1 MSNTNLL
8 ETLKKV
14 LIAYGTH
21 YYVKDEVDSKDSAVQ
36 STVTSLVNT
45 TRTQLQ
51 SNIDTVNSNLTSEVT
66 RATRVEGELTQDIE
80 TVASNLSTETT
91 RATGVEDTL
100 STQISDETSRAITKE
115 NSLESSITNEINRAT
130 TQEGLIAGNL
140 STETTRATN
149 AETALD
155 TRITNETTNRT
166 NAINDVISKIQSG
179 EWTIKT
185 KNATNGIVWGIEF
198 VTKAQYDEIDPKPEH
213 IWYII
218 IDDDTTTV
226 LANRISEL
234 STALNNEITRAE
246 GEESSLNTK
255 ITTETSNRQSAD
267 DTLQEHIDDEETRAT
282 NAESA
287 LGTRIT
293 NEHNA
298 NETAHNTLSDA
309 ISTEET
315 RAKGVEA
322 TLTTNI
328 SNEATTRAN
337 ADSTLQSNIDAEE
350 TARQQDVS
358 TINSTLGSLQ
368 QQIDNINQS
377 QNFAGFVE
385 NYSDLATTTDITEN
399 DYYMVLQ
406 DETKDDAQTIYQYK
420 KIEGVLTWD
429 YVGKAANDTW
439 TKGEL
444 DARFTQNT
452 TFNSTITSIN
462 GTLETHTSDINTLES
477 DLADEIS
484 ARQTAITDVNTA
496 INTKQDKL
504 TTTQL
509 NAINSGITSDLVTII
524 GNNSSAI
531 TSLGTSKQDKL
542 TTSQLNA
549 INSGVTSTTVNQV
562 ATNKT
567 NITSLTS
574 SVDSLDTKIDDE
586 ITRAKATESD
596 LQTQIN
602 SKQSKLST
610 AQLNAANSG
619 ATSELI
625 GKISTNESAISDLD
639 TRVDNLETDVDSL
652 QTALGETQ
660 MEAVNSGINSTLV
673 AQISTNQSD
682 IATLNSN
689 KQNNLTTAQLNA
701 VNSGITQAL
710 VTKIGTTET
719 KANTNESNLAQEL
732 LDRADADTALGTR
745 ITNEVTARQEADTT
759 LQGNIDSLDSKID
772 DEVTTIN
779 TSISTKQD
787 ELTTT
792 QLNAVNS
799 GITSSLV
806 TKIGTNESA
815 ISAEV
820 TARTNADTT
829 LQSNINAEATARANL
844 LTSLQN
850 GVYKLKT
857 KNTIDGEAY
866 GVELVT
872 QAQYNAMK
880 EAGTL
885 DTYTLY
891 HITDDPTYNQL
902 VTDTN
907 TVANN
912 LATEVATRTS
922 QVAAINT
929 SLENKQDKMT
939 DSAFADKL
947 ISIFNTYIDVTVD
960 MSTGEVTFSKKS

>member
-14 LIAYGTH
+14 LTAYGTH
-21 YYVKDEVDSKDSAVQ
+21 YYVKSEVDSKDSNVQ
-36 STVTSLVNT
+36 NTVTSLVTN

-51 SNIDTVNSNLTSEVT
+51 SNIDTVSSNLTSEVT
-66 RATRVEGELTQDIE
+66 RATGVEGKLSQDIG
-80 TVASNLSTETT
+80 TVASDLSDETT

-100 STQISDETSRAITKE
+100 STQISDESSRAIAKE
-115 NSLESSITNEINRAT
+115 NSLESSITNEVNRAT
-130 TQEGLIAGNL
+130 TKEGLIVGNL
-140 STETTRATN
+140 NAEITRATN
-149 AETALD
+149 AETALGN
-155 TRITNETTNRT
+155 RISTETTNRT

-179 EWTIKT
+179 EWTVKT
-185 KNATNGIVWGIEF
+185 KNATDGIVWGIEF
-198 VTKAQYDEIDPKPEH
+198 VTKAQYEEIDPKPEH

-226 LANRISEL
+226 LANRISTL
-234 STALNNEITRAE
+234 STALNNEITRAK

-267 DTLQEHIDDEETRAT
+267 STLQDNIDAEETRAT
-282 NAESA
+282 TAESA

-322 TLTTNI
+322 SLSTSI

-337 ADSTLQSNIDAEE
+337 ADSTLQDNIDAEG
-350 TARQQDVS
+350 TARQQAVS
-358 TINSTLGSLQ
+358 TINSALGNLQ
-368 QQIDNINQS
+368 QQIDNINHS
-377 QNFAGFVE
+377 QNFAGFVQH
-385 NYSDLATTTDITEN
+385 YSDLATATDITEN

-406 DETKDDAQTIYQYK
+406 DETKGDAQTIYQYK
-420 KIEGVLTWD
+420 KIDGVLTWD
-429 YVGKAANDTW
+429 YVGKAANDTY
-439 TKGEL
+439 TKEEL
-444 DARFTQNT
+444 DIRYTQNT
-452 TFNSTITSIN
+452 TFNSTISTIN
-462 GTLETHTSDINTLES
+462 STLGTHTSDINTLES
-477 DLADEIS
+477 DLADEVS
-484 ARQTAITDVNTA
+484 ARQIAITDVNNA
-496 INTKQDKL
+496 IAGKQDTL
-504 TTTQL
+504 TTAQL
-509 NAINSGITSDLVTII
+509 NAVNSGITSALVTVI

-531 TSLGTSKQDKL
+531 NSLSTSKQDKL
-542 TTSQLNA
+542 TTSQLSA
-549 INSGVTSTTVNQV
+549 VNSGVTSTTVNQV

-567 NITSLTS
+567 NITSLTN
-574 SVDSLDTKIDDE
+574 SVESLGTAIDDE
-586 ITRAKATESD
+586 VTRAKAAESA
-596 LQTQIN
+596 LQTQVS
-602 SKQSKLST
+602 SKQDKLST
-610 AQLNAANSG
+610 PQLNAVNSG
-619 ATSELI
+619 ATSTLI
-625 GKISTNESAISDLD
+625 GKISTNESSIDALD
-639 TRVDNLETDVDSL
+639 TRVDKLETDVDSL

-689 KQNNLTTAQLNA
+689 KQNNLTTPQLNA

-719 KANTNESNLAQEL
+719 KANTNEATLAQEV
-732 LDRADADTALGTR
+732 LDRTDADTALGTR
-745 ITNEVTARQEADTT
+745 ITNEATARQDADTT
-759 LQGNIDSLDSKID
+759 LQGNIDALDSKID
-772 DEVTTIN
+772 DEVATLN
-779 TSISTKQD
+779 TSINTKQAK
-787 ELTTT
+787 LTNP

-799 GITSSLV
+799 GITSALV

-815 ISAEV
+815 ISAEA
-820 TARTNADTT
+820 TARANADTT
-829 LQSNINAEATARANL
+829 LQTNINAEATARANL

-857 KNTIDGEAY
+857 KNTIDGRAY

-872 QAQYNAMK
+872 QAQYNAMR

-885 DTYTLY
+885 DTNTLY

-907 TVANN
+907 TVAND
-912 LATEVATRTS
+912 LADEVATRTS
-922 QVAAINT
+922 EIASVRTALNG
-929 SLENKQDKMT
+929 KQDKLS

-947 ISIFNTYIDVTVD
+947 ISIFNTYIDVTVNL
-960 MSTGEVTFSKKS
+960 STGEVTFSKKS